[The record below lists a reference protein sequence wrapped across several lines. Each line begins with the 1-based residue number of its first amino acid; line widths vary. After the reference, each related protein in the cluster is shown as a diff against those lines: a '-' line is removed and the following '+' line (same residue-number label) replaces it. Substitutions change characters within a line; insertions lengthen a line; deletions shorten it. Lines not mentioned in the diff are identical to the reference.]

1 MSGSNIAMRNKRV
14 LSVELANRLLRDK
27 CISVWDLTRYCVGL
41 AEWGDEVCKLNI
53 MQDFVDESE
62 LQSACKLSQ
71 GYLDRNCPRSSL
83 EGIPMTVKANM
94 AYETLPLTAGSTIL
108 KSHDGKAGYTCEIAS
123 FLTKD
128 AGAICLGSTTM
139 DEFGMGSYGT
149 HQPINN
155 DKPTINPSYL
165 LPPSPD
171 DIIDDAV
178 EWWTRR
184 ILRREYPTKSAC
196 NGGEIRVV
204 GGSSCGAA
212 ASVSL
217 GSSLV
222 ALGTDTGGSIRLPAA
237 WTNTVGLKP
246 TYGTYSRHGVVSY
259 ASSLD
264 TVGFLTPTLSC
275 AHHTYQTLSSSLPS
289 KHDPTTVLPPLTT
302 NTNKNESTVRIGIPS
317 AMILQECPSDI
328 LQTWKSLIHQL
339 QKSTDR
345 DVQIVI
351 IDQQTLS
358 PELIQHSLAAY
369 YILACAEASS
379 NLSRYDGLRY
389 GHTYNNSQTYTSLEE
404 QYSDY
409 RGDYLGIEVV
419 RRIMCGTSV
428 LSSDRFHTHY
438 EAATQL
444 RAYLSQQFHNTFT
457 THNIHALVFPTTLQA
472 QPPLLEEIAHKD
484 PMLSDIMTIPPSLGG
499 LPTLAFPYLN
509 IGMQLVGPKFSE
521 SSLLH
526 IANNIFNNNYDN
538 VIDE

>member
-1 MSGSNIAMRNKRV
+1 MRNQRV
-14 LSVELANRLLRDK
+14 LSVELANRLLREK
-27 CISVWDLTRYCVGL
+27 CISAWDLTRYCVGL
-41 AEWGDEVCKLNI
+41 AEWGDDVYKLNI
-53 MQDFVDESE
+53 MQDFIGESE
-62 LQSACKLSQ
+62 LQSACEVSQ
-71 GYLDRNCPRSSL
+71 GFLDRNCPRSAL
-83 EGIPMTVKANM
+83 EGIPMTIKANM
-94 AYETLPLTAGSTIL
+94 AYESLPLTAGSSIL
-108 KSHDGKAGYTCEIAS
+108 KSRDGKAGYTCEVAS

-149 HQPINN
+149 HQPINDN
-155 DKPTINPSYL
+155 KPTINPAYL
-165 LPPSPD
+165 IPPSSDENIGD
-171 DIIDDAV
+171 DV

-184 ILRREYPTKSAC
+184 ILQREYPTKSVG
-196 NGGEIRVV
+196 NEGEKRVV

-275 AHHTYQTLSSSLPS
+275 AQHTYQTLSSSLPS
-289 KHDPTTVLPPLTT
+289 KHDPTSVLPPLTT
-302 NTNKNESTVRIGIPS
+302 TSNDFDSTVQIGVPS
-317 AMILQECPSDI
+317 ALMLQECSSDI
-328 LQTWKSLIHQL
+328 LHSWRGVIHQL
-339 QKSTDR
+339 QKSSNL
-345 DVQIVI
+345 DVKIVI
-351 IDQQTLS
+351 IDEQTLS
-358 PELIQHSLAAY
+358 PELMQHSLAAY

-389 GHTYNNSQTYTSLEE
+389 GHTYNDSKSYTSLEE

-409 RGDYLGIEVV
+409 RGDYLGMEVV
-419 RRIMCGTSV
+419 RRILCGTSV

-438 EAATQL
+438 EAAMQL

-457 THNIHALVFPTTLQA
+457 THNIHALVFPTTLQP
-472 QPPLLEEIAHKD
+472 QPPLLHEIAHKD
-484 PMLSDIMTIPPSLGG
+484 PMLSDIMTIPPSLAG
-499 LPTLAFPYLN
+499 LPTIAFPYNN
-509 IGMQLVGPKFSE
+509 IGMQFVGPKFSE
-521 SSLLH
+521 SFLLFL
-526 IANNIFNNNYDN
+526 ANSIFNNNYDN
-538 VIDE
+538 VINE